1 MEDLASEEE
10 GAAID
15 RPCKSALVG
24 VQLVE
29 KGCRRGG
36 GGSIIISCHHVLG
49 KTKPQSSNKEFS
61 SHSILPAPS
70 KNHPYKRLRR
80 LALRYFAKQA
90 RLFFL
95 TLHNHRPWHT
105 PWLPPARTSTNGSAT
120 SRPRPPTW
128 SRRGGRRSFVETTRT
143 KHLLLLLLLAVPPPP
158 PRHDMGG
165 AGRFLDSS
173 RFLSATCSCLVSL
186 RPSRCGIMA
195 KAT

>member
-1 MEDLASEEE
+1 MQA
-10 GAAID
+10 G
-15 RPCKSALVG
+15 
-24 VQLVE
+24 
-29 KGCRRGG
+29 RRGKHNINVNM
-36 GGSIIISCHHVLG
+36 SWEKRNPKVLTRNSRRIPFFRPRQKIIPTHIVG
-49 KTKPQSSNKEFS
+49 
-61 SHSILPAPS
+61 
-70 KNHPYKRLRR
+70 KRLRR

-173 RFLSATCSCLVSL
+173 RFLLATCSCSVSL